1 MVYLTIASSRI
12 GLLKDCIF
20 IALAK
25 LGGHNLVL
33 HCHSGNYGHFY
44 SEATN
49 LVKWLCRTAIGSA
62 DKLVIL
68 SELFRSDFKFLN
80 EKCVKIIVVH
90 NTSDISTSI
99 LHNQRSTTQIKS
111 KLTPKKP
118 VRILYLSNLIE
129 SKGYLVQ
136 LEAARRLVHDHQ
148 VDLRVHFCGDFI
160 LVGTPISYRTS
171 SDAMAD
177 FLTRIRKYDLTDH
190 IVFSETVTGDEK
202 LMELE
207 EADIFILP
215 TTYRN
220 EAQPVSIIEAL
231 AYGCVV
237 ISTNHRAIPEMLDY
251 GKAGIILSSAEPD
264 KITAAVLELVHDP
277 ALIEQFST
285 RAEIHYH
292 RHYSQEA
299 HWQKLRAIL
308 DV

>member
-1 MVYLTIASSRI
+1 
-12 GLLKDCIF
+12 
-20 IALAK
+20 
-25 LGGHNLVL
+25 
-33 HCHSGNYGHFY
+33 
-44 SEATN
+44 
-49 LVKWLCRTAIGSA
+49 
-62 DKLVIL
+62 
-68 SELFRSDFKFLN
+68 
-80 EKCVKIIVVH
+80 
-90 NTSDISTSI
+90 
-99 LHNQRSTTQIKS
+99 
-111 KLTPKKP
+111 
-118 VRILYLSNLIE
+118 
-129 SKGYLVQ
+129 
-136 LEAARRLVHDHQ
+136 
-148 VDLRVHFCGDFI
+148 
-160 LVGTPISYRTS
+160 
-171 SDAMAD
+171 MAD

-237 ISTNHRAIPEMLDY
+237 ISTDHRAIPEMLDY

-264 KITAAVLELVHDP
+264 KITAAVLKLVHDP

-285 RAEIHYH
+285 RAEVHYH